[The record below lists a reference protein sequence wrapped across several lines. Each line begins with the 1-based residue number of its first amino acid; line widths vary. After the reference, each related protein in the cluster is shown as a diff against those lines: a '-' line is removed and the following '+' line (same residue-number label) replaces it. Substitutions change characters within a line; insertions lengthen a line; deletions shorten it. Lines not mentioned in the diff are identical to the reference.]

1 MFLAT
6 YDRKTILA
14 GNKKNFFQLELP
26 PDVAFRISG
35 DTKIQWLVL
44 QVHYASVK
52 HIPESGDTTSIGI
65 EYQGP
70 RWFLISRR
78 PNGAL
83 YPSKSL

>member
-1 MFLAT
+1 M
-6 YDRKTILA
+6 
-14 GNKKNFFQLELP
+14 FQLELP

-65 EYQGP
+65 EYQE
-70 RWFLISRR
+70 R
-78 PNGAL
+78 PCWIQVGYNPIQGDTE
-83 YPSKSL
+83 